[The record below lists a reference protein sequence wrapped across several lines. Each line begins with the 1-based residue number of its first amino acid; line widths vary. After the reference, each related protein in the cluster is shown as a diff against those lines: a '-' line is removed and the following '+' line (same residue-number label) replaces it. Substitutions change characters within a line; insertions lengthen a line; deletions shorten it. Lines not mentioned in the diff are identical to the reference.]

1 MRGDIMF
8 QIEKFYEY
16 RENNRYEVK
25 KAKGGLPQSLWE
37 TYSSFANSNGGV
49 IILGVQENKDGS
61 WHPTGLENSSKL
73 LKEFWDVL
81 NNRQKVNKSL
91 LRDDDIEMYEQ
102 DGNIIMVI
110 YVPKA
115 GRDERPIYIN
125 GDMFQGTYRRNYE
138 GDYRCTKDEVKAM
151 LRDQPEETMDMKILD
166 DFDIDVLNDETI
178 KAYRNRH
185 ILLSEHHP
193 WEKLEKYEYLER
205 IGAIAVSR
213 NDKQLHPTAAGLLMF
228 GEEYCIVREFP
239 EYFLDYQELL
249 DPTIRWTDRMHS
261 SSGDWTGNLFDFYFR
276 VYQKLVKD
284 IKVPFQ
290 LDHGTRIDDTMV
302 HKAIREALANCI
314 INTDYY
320 GKRGIVIKKNSEQ
333 ITMENPGDIRTGK
346 QQMMRGGI
354 SDPRNKLLMKMFN
367 LIKVGERAGSGVPDI
382 FQVWENEDF
391 NMPIIEEQFHPNR
404 TIVTLPLSKRKV
416 TIKNDDKKVTIKCD
430 DNDRKSVFMDENT
443 MIVKEVD
450 VQYHVLEEKSDD
462 KKVTIKKD
470 ITSKTQAYQQ
480 AILDYME
487 LGLEY
492 RLIEFCELL
501 ALKETRV
508 KVLMKALIE
517 AGRIETVGANRNRR
531 YKRIS

>member
-1 MRGDIMF
+1 MF

-25 KAKGGLPQSLWE
+25 KAKNGLPQSLWE

-49 IILGVQENKDGS
+49 IILGVEENKNGS
-61 WHPTGLENSSKL
+61 WHASGLADSSKL
-73 LKEFWDVL
+73 LKEFWNII
-81 NNRQKVNKSL
+81 NNRQKVSMNL
-91 LRDDDIEMYEQ
+91 LRDDDIEIYEQ

-110 YVPKA
+110 YIPKA

-125 GDMFQGTYRRNYE
+125 GDMFKGTYRRNYE
-138 GDYRCTKDEVKAM
+138 GDYRCTKDEVMAM
-151 LRDQPEETMDMKILD
+151 LRDQPEETMDMKVLD
-166 DFDIDVLNDETI
+166 YFDIDVLNEDTI

-185 ILLSEHHP
+185 ILLSHHHP
-193 WEKLEKYEYLER
+193 WEKLEKDEYLQR
-205 IGAIAVSR
+205 IGAIAETR
-213 NDKQLHPTAAGLLMF
+213 NDKKLHPTAAGLLMF

-261 SSGDWTGNLFDFYFR
+261 NSGDWTGNLFDFYFR
-276 VYQKLVKD
+276 VYHKLTKD
-284 IKVPFQ
+284 VKVPFQ
-290 LDHGTRIDDTMV
+290 IEHGNRIDDTMV

-320 GKRGIVIKKNSEQ
+320 GKRGIVIKKSSDQ
-333 ITMENPGDIRTGK
+333 IIIENPGDIRTGK
-346 QQMMRGGI
+346 QQMIRGGI

-367 LIKVGERAGSGVPDI
+367 LIKIGERAGSGVPDI
-382 FQVWENEDF
+382 FQVWENENFDTP
-391 NMPIIEEQFHPNR
+391 MIEEQFHPNR
-404 TIVTLPLSKRKV
+404 TILTLPLSKRNV
-416 TIKNDDKKVTIKCD
+416 TIKSDDKKVTIKSGDKRKKTVFTD
-430 DNDRKSVFMDENT
+430 DST
-443 MIVKEVD
+443 MLIKETETE
-450 VQYHVLEEKSDD
+450 YHVPKEKSDD

-470 ITSKTQAYQQ
+470 VTSKTQTYQQ

-487 LGLEY
+487 TGLEY

-501 ALKETRV
+501 SLKETRV

-517 AGRIETVGANRNRR
+517 SGKVETLGANRNRR
-531 YKRIS
+531 YKRKS